1 MGETSKASPKKTEL
15 VPAKKDKG
23 KKTIEKAKNLVK
35 HGIEAMTAQ
44 QDGAENIKQRRGSF
58 GHIINYANKLYDLR
72 IPMLSEEEFRDEVQ
86 FKFGLPLIVMDFID
100 HLIGS
105 HLIEQIQ
112 NLLYPKKEV
121 ERFDTSSEAFKDLK
135 KQVEDDFLINIFSIF
150 NALGAVDESKF
161 DKSTPPQEKEAK

>member
-1 MGETSKASPKKTEL
+1 
-15 VPAKKDKG
+15 
-23 KKTIEKAKNLVK
+23 
-35 HGIEAMTAQ
+35 
-44 QDGAENIKQRRGSF
+44 
-58 GHIINYANKLYDLR
+58 
-72 IPMLSEEEFRDEVQ
+72 MLSEEEFRDEVQ

-161 DKSTPPQEKEAK
+161 DKSTPP